1 MNYSKQGEFYR
12 IGQVKHE
19 PEPEPQD
26 AEQPPGK
33 SRSCRL

>member
-1 MNYSKQGEFYR
+1 MNYSKQGVEFYR
-12 IGQVKHE
+12 IGQVK
-19 PEPEPQD
+19 PEPQD